1 MKHILVLI
9 LEREMSTNPQESK
22 QNFFTDS
29 FDSANWGLQGDT
41 NSRPGLKIRENRPVT
56 PTAYNQYR
64 KTLGVIAIHKK
75 YQLKLRKTK

>member
-9 LEREMSTNPQESK
+9 LEREMSTNPQEL
-22 QNFFTDS
+22 NFFTDS

-41 NSRPGLKIRENRPVT
+41 NSRLGLKIRENRPVT